1 MLLRKTLM
9 QKIRMI
15 KRSKMKH
22 LVLILA
28 VFLLMGNQA
37 LAQNETPQKLPEN
50 FVNFTMIQKPVICG
64 PTVEVLE
71 VVVGKFGEK
80 LMAGWINSTTNYKS
94 MFYANIDEETTTVV
108 EEVQPGWLC
117 VTSSGINAA
126 IIFPNKKKDKGMPIR
141 YLTY

>member
-1 MLLRKTLM
+1 
-9 QKIRMI
+9 
-15 KRSKMKH
+15 
-22 LVLILA
+22 
-28 VFLLMGNQA
+28 MGNQA

-64 PTVEVLE
+64 PTAEVLE
-71 VVVGKFGEK
+71 VVIGKFGEK
-80 LMAGWINSTTNYKS
+80 LIAGWIDSTTNYKS

-141 YLTY
+141 HLTL